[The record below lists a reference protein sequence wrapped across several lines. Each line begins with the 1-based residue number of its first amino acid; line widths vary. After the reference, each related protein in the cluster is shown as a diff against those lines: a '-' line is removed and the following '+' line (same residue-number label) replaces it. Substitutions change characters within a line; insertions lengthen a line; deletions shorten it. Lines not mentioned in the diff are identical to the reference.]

1 MAGTEQTMKEVIDR
15 LRRENSSAIE
25 EARELTV
32 AITEILRAQERLAS
46 GLGELAGEASALAAL
61 HEGSAVPRLKNLAAY
76 AARLSDALGMHVVAF
91 GELRKGLDGWKV
103 EGTPS

>member
-25 EARELTV
+25 EAAELTV
-32 AITEILRAQERLAS
+32 AVTEILCAQERLAA

-61 HEGSAVPRLKNLAAY
+61 HDTSAMPRLKNLASY
-76 AARLSDALGMHVVAF
+76 AARLSDSLEMHVAAF
-91 GELRKGLDGWKV
+91 RELKRGLDGWKV
-103 EGTPS
+103 EGTLS